1 LSLLSGILRL
11 AVDSVVPALLKLL
24 KDSVPQEV
32 LGLQQSASQSDDSR
46 DEDRALTEHL
56 SDVSGVRQ
64 LEMRMAG
71 LINMER
77 KRNADESQFAKPLQ
91 WDEDVAEVA
100 RSHSLA
106 MLQDNF
112 CGHTNSEGEDH
123 AARLLKAGMDF
134 TMSAENVA
142 NGFETIEAT
151 MAAFMDEPPFTRH
164 THRFN
169 ILNPELSHVGVGI
182 VEDHDGRLVV
192 TQNFVRR

>member
-1 LSLLSGILRL
+1 MVL
-11 AVDSVVPALLKLL
+11 ALLKLL
-24 KDSVPQEV
+24 RDSIPQDA
-32 LGLQQSASQSDDSR
+32 LYYRKPASGKNDMVESNGIPA
-46 DEDRALTEHL
+46 E
-56 SDVSGVRQ
+56 DVSEVSKVRR

-71 LINMER
+71 LINLER
-77 KRNADESQFAKPLQ
+77 KMNQAESHFAKPLQ
-91 WDEDVAEVA
+91 WDEDVAQVA

-106 MLQDNF
+106 MLQGNF

-123 AARLLKAGMDF
+123 AARLLKAGMNC

-182 VEDHDGRLVV
+182 VEDQDGRLVV